1 MALEDPNW
9 NKLCYYYTYFFL
21 QGSYLSSS
29 QRGTVRNSHTKE
41 KTMSKK
47 LHHNDPFDYQ
57 AIEARARA
65 LQGEETVRLFRASVR
80 ALSRAF
86 RH

>member
-1 MALEDPNW
+1 
-9 NKLCYYYTYFFL
+9 
-21 QGSYLSSS
+21 
-29 QRGTVRNSHTKE
+29 
-41 KTMSKK
+41 MSKK

-57 AIEARARA
+57 AIEERARA
-65 LQGEETVRLFRASVR
+65 LQGEETVRLFRASAR

>member
-1 MALEDPNW
+1 
-9 NKLCYYYTYFFL
+9 
-21 QGSYLSSS
+21 
-29 QRGTVRNSHTKE
+29 
-41 KTMSKK
+41 MSKK